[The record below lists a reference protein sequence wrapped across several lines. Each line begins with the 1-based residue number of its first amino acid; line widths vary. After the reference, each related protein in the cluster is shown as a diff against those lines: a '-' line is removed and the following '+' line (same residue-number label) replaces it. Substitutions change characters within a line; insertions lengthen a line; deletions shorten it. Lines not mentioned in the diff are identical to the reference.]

1 MDANEQSAFLEG
13 GISVEAAL
21 KADRRKIEAVLIKQ
35 GKKDR
40 TTDRIR
46 SLAKSA
52 GVPVTTVSAEE
63 IEKHSS
69 GRSHGGIGAI
79 VGERSFQ
86 PMTDLVNSAQTPFV
100 IMCDGIED
108 PFNFGSALRSLY
120 AAGASGV
127 VLPPRNWMS
136 AAGVVA
142 RSSAGASELL
152 DIAIAQSADEAAEKF
167 RQNGLTIA
175 CTGERG
181 STSLYDTDLTV
192 PLFLL
197 IGGERRGVTRSF
209 MSKADLIV
217 HVPYAKRFNAALS
230 TSSAAAVIAFEVM
243 RQRLSAPG
251 PSAA

>member
-1 MDANEQSAFLEG
+1 
-13 GISVEAAL
+13 
-21 KADRRKIEAVLIKQ
+21 
-35 GKKDR
+35 
-40 TTDRIR
+40 
-46 SLAKSA
+46 
-52 GVPVTTVSAEE
+52 
-63 IEKHSS
+63 
-69 GRSHGGIGAI
+69 
-79 VGERSFQ
+79 
-86 PMTDLVNSAQTPFV
+86 MTDLVNSAQTPFV